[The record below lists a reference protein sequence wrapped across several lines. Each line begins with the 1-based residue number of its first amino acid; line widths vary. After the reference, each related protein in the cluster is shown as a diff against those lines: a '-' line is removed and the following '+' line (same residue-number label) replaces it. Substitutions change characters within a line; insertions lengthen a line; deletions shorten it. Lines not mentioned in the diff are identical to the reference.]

1 MEIKTF
7 GIVGCGKLAEIVVD
21 ALIKGLL
28 PNYRLVGTVSRTLS
42 KAQYLANKV
51 NSVQTVAPR
60 CEAFN
65 LTSELLA
72 LKPNYIV
79 ETASPSALKSF
90 ALDALENGS
99 SLIPLSIGAFAD
111 EDYYEEVQ
119 KTALKNGVKVYIP
132 SGAIGGLDVLRTVT
146 LMEEVSVKF
155 NTEKSPNPLVN
166 SEVYDEQMQSLKR
179 EVFNGN
185 AKEAIAL
192 FPTQVNVSVAAALAS
207 VGTNDI
213 NVSINT
219 VPNYVGDEHC
229 ITIKSEDIDAKLCI
243 YSKTAK
249 IAGWSVINTLRNITS
264 PVVF

>member
-1 MEIKTF
+1 MEMKTL
-7 GIVGCGKLAEIVVD
+7 GIFGCGGLAEIVVD
-21 ALIKGLL
+21 ALNNGLL
-28 PNYRLVGTVSRTLS
+28 PNYKLIGTVDKSLSR
-42 KAQYLANKV
+42 AQYLADKV
-51 NSVQTVAPR
+51 NSIQKATQ
-60 CEAFN
+60 CDAFES
-65 LTSELLA
+65 TEEFLA
-72 LKPNYIV
+72 LKPDYIV
-79 ETASPSALKSF
+79 ETASPSALKGF
-90 ALDALENGS
+90 VLEALKNGS
-99 SLIPLSIGAFAD
+99 SIVPLSIGAFAE
-111 EDYYEEVQ
+111 EDFYEEVQ
-119 KTALKNGVKVYIP
+119 KTALESGAKVYIP

-146 LMEEVSVKF
+146 LMEEASVKF

-219 VPNYVGDEHC
+219 APNYVGDEHC
-229 ITIKSEDIDAKLCI
+229 ITIKSDDIDAKLCI

-249 IAGWSVINTLRNITS
+249 IAGWSVVNTLRNIVS
-264 PVVF
+264 PIVF